1 MNIKGELLFSRQ
13 VEDIMKR
20 ILSTIMLAATLFT
33 VSACC
38 HRHAHYVKDATERVK
53 GADWS
58 KMETTTVVMNEFAF
72 KPVTL
77 VFRQGVPYKLVI
89 ENRGEQKHYF
99 TAEGFFR
106 AIATRKLQSNT
117 DGEVKAPYFSA
128 IEVYPGR
135 SLELYFIPVKIG
147 TFELVCTIEGHAP
160 MGMKGEI
167 RIE

>member
-1 MNIKGELLFSRQ
+1 
-13 VEDIMKR
+13 MKR
-20 ILSTIMLAATLFT
+20 IIPAIVMMLATLAL
-33 VSACC
+33 SGCG
-38 HRHAHYVKDATERVK
+38 HHHHAMHVRDAAERVK
-53 GADWS
+53 AADWS
-58 KMETTTVVMNEFAF
+58 KMETITVTMTDYAF
-72 KPVTL
+72 NPASV

-89 ENRGEQKHYF
+89 ENRGSEKHYF
-99 TAEGFFR
+99 TAEHFFR

-135 SLELYFIPVKIG
+135 SLDLYFIAVKAG
-147 TFELVCTIEGHAP
+147 RYPFVCTVEGHEV